1 MDSCRVKNAETLC
14 LGLVAVAVFLV
25 VMPLFKAAAGVLSQ
39 MTPASISAS
48 VLHKCL
54 RQVYYAKVIA
64 VILLCW
70 SIYALPYTLRFRG
83 TTGSRLEEEH
93 VWVISTRN
101 VCRKSSTECVPE
113 VFVGLWGLLD
123 FFAQGVCRDAS
134 NFNVCCYFIYPYM
147 LYVLYMWTRSLNQNT
162 IDAVMGSAIHSSL
175 LPRLWA
181 LFSGKVFY
189 P

>member
-1 MDSCRVKNAETLC
+1 MVFCRVKNAETLC

-64 VILLCW
+64 TILLCQ
-70 SIYALPYTLRFRG
+70 SIYALPYTLRFMG

-93 VWVISTRN
+93 FCVVSTRYF
-101 VCRKSSTECVPE
+101 CRKKV
-113 VFVGLWGLLD
+113 L
-123 FFAQGVCRDAS
+123 Q
-134 NFNVCCYFIYPYM
+134 N
-147 LYVLYMWTRSLNQNT
+147 LYQKFL
-162 IDAVMGSAIHSSL
+162 
-175 LPRLWA
+175 
-181 LFSGKVFY
+181 
-189 P
+189 

>member
-54 RQVYYAKVIA
+54 RQVYYAKV
-64 VILLCW
+64 
-70 SIYALPYTLRFRG
+70 
-83 TTGSRLEEEH
+83 
-93 VWVISTRN
+93 
-101 VCRKSSTECVPE
+101 
-113 VFVGLWGLLD
+113 GLWGLLD

-134 NFNVCCYFIYPYM
+134 NFNVCSYYISIHAICYIHVNMQSQPEYDRRSDGKCHPLISCYLVCGPSFLARFSI
-147 LYVLYMWTRSLNQNT
+147 LYIRQLGDTQCWPMSMCLAFFFSQRRS
-162 IDAVMGSAIHSSL
+162 
-175 LPRLWA
+175 
-181 LFSGKVFY
+181 FY
-189 P
+189 